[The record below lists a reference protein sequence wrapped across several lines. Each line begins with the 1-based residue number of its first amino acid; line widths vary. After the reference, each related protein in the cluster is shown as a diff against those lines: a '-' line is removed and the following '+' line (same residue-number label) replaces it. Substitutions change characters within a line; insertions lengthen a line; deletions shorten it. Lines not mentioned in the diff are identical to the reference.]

1 MRFVVIKPIVSLRDK
16 YVEMKRMRLDESPV
30 DRREDMARLAERFPG
45 ALREIDEL
53 PLEHIDERIAVL
65 DRVVAGEQPVPDW
78 ARFLA
83 RYHGWL
89 RAALRIKR
97 LTLDAD
103 DDAAAMA
110 LVRAAY
116 VAAEDEPPLERIDAA
131 TLASIRAPEGGR
143 LNPFVFARVA
153 EDERATPEEVA
164 RLCFV
169 SADTRRE
176 RFFSRP
182 R

>member
-1 MRFVVIKPIVSLRDK
+1 MPSLTALRNK
-16 YVEMKRMRLDESPV
+16 YVEMLRMRQDEAPIS
-30 DRREDMARLAERFPG
+30 RREDMQRLAERFPG

-53 PLEHIDERIAVL
+53 PLEHIEERIAVL
-65 DRVVAGEQPVPDW
+65 DRVIAGELELPDW

-89 RAALRIKR
+89 RAALRLKR

-103 DDAAAMA
+103 DDTEAMT

-116 VAAEDEPPLERIDAA
+116 VPADDEPPLERIDAA
-131 TLASIRAPEGGR
+131 TLAAIRAPEGGR
-143 LNPFVFARVA
+143 LNPFIFARVA